1 MADINLFPPFSRP
14 AKSQAGTVASGTV
27 KRGYVLVD
35 GATAAHADVKPC
47 SAAGET
53 KLVGVCTS
61 QGDPNNSDAIAVG
74 DTCEV
79 AYDGDVEVMF
89 PAGTVIAMEDIIIAS
104 ATAGHAKVL
113 GAEGKPY
120 MVLGRAKQAIT
131 IGAAAGLA
139 SVRLQIYTVPA

>member
-1 MADINLFPPFSRP
+1 MADINLTPPFCRP
-14 AKSQAGTVASGTV
+14 GKSQAGIVATGTV
-27 KRGYVLVD
+27 KYGYVLVD

-47 SAAGET
+47 TSAGET

-61 QGDPNNSDAIAVG
+61 QGDPNNSGAFATG
-74 DTCEV
+74 DQVDV
-79 AYDGDVEVMF
+79 AYDGDAEVMF

-113 GAEGKPY
+113 GAEAKPY

-139 SVRLQIYTVPA
+139 SVRLQIEHVPA